1 MKKKILVTIPMEEK
15 HKRKIATIAS
25 DAEVIYLT
33 PDKAEKSIVQEA
45 EIILGNVAVDA
56 VRGSKNLKWIQLNS
70 AGANQYTEE
79 GVLLEGTILTNA
91 TGAYGLAIA
100 EHMLGMVLCLQKK
113 MYIYIENQKEH
124 MWKDEGDV
132 TSIYGSK
139 TLVVGLGDI
148 GGEFAMRMHA
158 LGSKVYGIKRN
169 KSVVPEYLQ
178 DVYQLDKLDDI
189 LHEFDIVALSL
200 PETKETKNLFNSHKF
215 QKMKTGAILLNVG
228 RGSTV
233 HTADLC
239 EALNSGKLGG
249 AGLDVVDIEPL
260 PVESPLWNAKNLI
273 LTPHVSGGYH
283 LKETLERIR
292 EISIENLKS
301 FYEKKPMKNLVD
313 FKTGY
318 RKFVK

>member
-1 MKKKILVTIPMEEK
+1 MERKILVTIPMEEV
-15 HKRKIATIAS
+15 HKRKIANIAS
-25 DAEVIYLT
+25 DTEVIYLT
-33 PDKAEKSIVQEA
+33 PDKAERSIVQEA
-45 EIILGNVAVDA
+45 EIILGNVSVEAVK
-56 VRGSKNLKWIQLNS
+56 GSKNLKWIQLDS

-79 GVLLEGTILTNA
+79 GILLEGTILTNS

-100 EHMLGMVLCLQKK
+100 EHMLSMLLSLQKK
-113 MYIYIENQKEH
+113 LNLYNMNQKEH
-124 MWKDEGDV
+124 VWRDEGPV

-169 KSVVPEYLQ
+169 KSKIPEYLE
-178 DVYQLDKLDDI
+178 DIYQLDKLNDI

-200 PETKETKNLFNSHKF
+200 PETKETKNLFNSQKF

-260 PVESPLWNAKNLI
+260 PVESPLWDIKNLI

-292 EISIENLKS
+292 KISIENLKS
-301 FYEKKPMKNLVD
+301 FYEKTPMKNLVD

-318 RKFVK
+318 RKFEK

>member
-1 MKKKILVTIPMEEK
+1 MKRKILVTIPMEEE
-15 HKRKIATIAS
+15 HKRKIANIAS

-45 EIILGNVAVDA
+45 EIILGNVSIDA
-56 VRGSKNLKWIQLNS
+56 VRESKNLKWIQLNS

-100 EHMLGMVLCLQKK
+100 EHMLSMVLSLQKK
-113 MYIYIENQKEH
+113 LNLYIVNQKEH
-124 MWKDEGDV
+124 MWKDEGSV

-169 KSVVPEYLQ
+169 KSEIPEYLENI
-178 DVYQLDKLDDI
+178 YQLDKLDEI
-189 LHEFDIVALSL
+189 LCEFDIVALSL

-239 EALNSGKLGG
+239 EVLNSGKLGG

-260 PVESPLWNAKNLI
+260 PVESPLWNARNLI

-292 EISIENLKS
+292 KISIENLKS

>member
-79 GVLLEGTILTNA
+79 GVLLGGTILTNA

-124 MWKDEGDV
+124 MWKDEGAV

>member
-1 MKKKILVTIPMEEK
+1 MKRKILVTIPMEEE
-15 HKRKIATIAS
+15 HKRKIASIAS

-33 PDKAEKSIVQEA
+33 PDKAEKSIIQEA
-45 EIILGNVAVDA
+45 EIILGNVSIDA
-56 VRGSKNLKWIQLNS
+56 VRGSKNLKWLQLNS

-79 GVLLEGTILTNA
+79 GILLEGTVLTNA

-100 EHMLGMVLCLQKK
+100 EHMLSMVLNLQKK
-113 MYIYIENQKEH
+113 LNLYIINQKEH
-124 MWKDEGDV
+124 MWRDEGPV

-169 KSVVPEYLQ
+169 KSEIPEYLE
-178 DVYQLDKLDDI
+178 DIYQLDKLDDI

-249 AGLDVVDIEPL
+249 AGLDVVDVEPL
-260 PVESPLWNAKNLI
+260 PVESSLWNAKNLI

-292 EISIENLKS
+292 KISIENLKS
-301 FYEKKPMKNLVD
+301 F
-313 FKTGY
+313 
-318 RKFVK
+318 

>member
-56 VRGSKNLKWIQLNS
+56 VRGSKNLKWIRLNS
-70 AGANQYTEE
+70 A
-79 GVLLEGTILTNA
+79 ILTNA

-113 MYIYIENQKEH
+113 MYIYIKNQKEH
-124 MWKDEGDV
+124 MWKDEGAV

>member
-1 MKKKILVTIPMEEK
+1 MKRKILVTIPVEEE
-15 HKRKIATIAS
+15 HKRKIENIAS
-25 DAEVIYLT
+25 DAEVIYT
-33 PDKAEKSIVQEA
+33 TSDKAERSIVQEA
-45 EIILGNVAVDA
+45 EIILGNVSVDA
-56 VRGSKNLKWIQLNS
+56 VRGSKNLKWMQLNS

-100 EHMLGMVLCLQKK
+100 EHMLGMVLNLQKK
-113 MYIYIENQKEH
+113 LHLYRTNQKEH
-124 MWKDEGDV
+124 LWKDEGTV

-158 LGSKVYGIKRN
+158 LGSEVYGVKRN
-169 KSVVPEYLQ
+169 KSEIPKYLQ
-178 DVYQLDKLDDI
+178 NIYQLDMLDDI

-200 PETKETKNLFNSHKF
+200 PETKETRNLFNKQKF
-215 QKMKTGAILLNVG
+215 RKMKKGAILLNVG

-239 EALNSGKLGG
+239 EALNSGILGG
-249 AGLDVVDIEPL
+249 AGLDVVDTEPL
-260 PVESPLWNAKNLI
+260 PAESPLWDTKNLI

-292 EISIENLKS
+292 KISIGNLES
-301 FYEKKPMKNLVD
+301 FYKKTPMKNLVD

>member
-1 MKKKILVTIPMEEK
+1 MKRKILVTIPMEEV
-15 HKRKIATIAS
+15 HKRNIANIAS

-45 EIILGNVAVDA
+45 EIILGNVSVDA
-56 VRGSKNLKWIQLNS
+56 VKGSKNLKWLQLNS
-70 AGANQYTEE
+70 AGANQYTKE
-79 GVLLEGTILTNA
+79 GILLEGTVLTNA

-100 EHMLGMVLCLQKK
+100 EHMLSMVLSLQKK
-113 MYIYIENQKEH
+113 LHLYILNQKKH
-124 MWKDEGDV
+124 IWKDEGPV

-158 LGSKVYGIKRN
+158 LGSKVYGVRRN
-169 KSVVPEYLQ
+169 KSEIPEYLE
-178 DVYQLDKLDDI
+178 DIYNLDKLDDI

-200 PETKETKNLFNSHKF
+200 PETEETKNLFNSHKF

-260 PVESPLWNAKNLI
+260 PEESPLWNVENLI

-292 EISIENLKS
+292 KISIENLKS
-301 FYEKKPMKNLVD
+301 FYEKKHMKNLVD

>member
-1 MKKKILVTIPMEEK
+1 
-15 HKRKIATIAS
+15 
-25 DAEVIYLT
+25 
-33 PDKAEKSIVQEA
+33 
-45 EIILGNVAVDA
+45 
-56 VRGSKNLKWIQLNS
+56 
-70 AGANQYTEE
+70 
-79 GVLLEGTILTNA
+79 
-91 TGAYGLAIA
+91 
-100 EHMLGMVLCLQKK
+100 
-113 MYIYIENQKEH
+113 
-124 MWKDEGDV
+124 MWKDEGPV

-158 LGSKVYGIKRN
+158 LGSKVYGVRRN
-169 KSVVPEYLQ
+169 KSEIPDYLQ
-178 DVYQLDKLDDI
+178 NIYQLDILDDI

-200 PETKETKNLFNSHKF
+200 PETKETKNLFDGQKF
-215 QKMKTGAILLNVG
+215 GKMKKGAILLNVG

-239 EALNSGKLGG
+239 DALNSGILGG
-249 AGLDVVDIEPL
+249 AGLDVVDTEPL
-260 PVESPLWNAKNLI
+260 PAESPLWDAKNLV

-292 EISIENLKS
+292 KISIENLESYYNKA
-301 FYEKKPMKNLVD
+301 PMKNLVD

>member
-1 MKKKILVTIPMEEK
+1 MKRKILVTIPMEEE
-15 HKRKIATIAS
+15 HKRNITEIAS

-45 EIILGNVAVDA
+45 EIILGNVSVDA
-56 VRGSKNLKWIQLNS
+56 VKGSKNLKWLQLNS

-79 GVLLEGTILTNA
+79 GTLLEGTLLTNA

-100 EHMLGMVLCLQKK
+100 EHMLSMVLSLQKK
-113 MYIYIENQKEH
+113 LHLYIQNQKKH
-124 MWKDEGDV
+124 IWKDEGPV

-158 LGSKVYGIKRN
+158 LGSRVYGIRRN
-169 KSVVPEYLQ
+169 KSEIPEYLEAI
-178 DVYQLDKLDDI
+178 YQLDKLDDI

-200 PETKETKNLFNSHKF
+200 PETEETKNLFNNHKF

-260 PVESPLWNAKNLI
+260 PEESPLWNAENLI

-283 LKETLERIR
+283 LKETLERIQK
-292 EISIENLKS
+292 ISIENLKS

>member
-1 MKKKILVTIPMEEK
+1 MERKILVTIPMEEV
-15 HKRKIATIAS
+15 HKRKITNIAS
-25 DAEVIYLT
+25 DTEVIYLT
-33 PDKAEKSIVQEA
+33 PDKAERSIVQEA
-45 EIILGNVAVDA
+45 EIILGNVSVEAVK
-56 VRGSKNLKWIQLNS
+56 GSKNLKWIQLDS

-79 GVLLEGTILTNA
+79 GILLEGTILTNS

-100 EHMLGMVLCLQKK
+100 EHMLSMLLSLQKK
-113 MYIYIENQKEH
+113 LNLYNMNQKEH
-124 MWKDEGDV
+124 VWRDEGPV

-169 KSVVPEYLQ
+169 KSKIPEYLE
-178 DVYQLDKLDDI
+178 DIYQLDKLNDI

-200 PETKETKNLFNSHKF
+200 PETKETKNLFNSQKF

-260 PVESPLWNAKNLI
+260 PVESPLWDIKNLI

-292 EISIENLKS
+292 KISIENLKS
-301 FYEKKPMKNLVD
+301 FYEKTPMKNLVD

-318 RKFVK
+318 RKFEK

>member
-1 MKKKILVTIPMEEK
+1 MKRKILVTLPLKEE
-15 HKRKIATIAS
+15 HKRKIEDIAS
-25 DAEVIYLT
+25 DAEVIYTT
-33 PDKAEKSIVQEA
+33 PDKAERSIVQEA
-45 EIILGNVAVDA
+45 EIILGNVSVEAVK
-56 VRGSKNLKWIQLNS
+56 GSKNLKWMQLNS

-100 EHMLGMVLCLQKK
+100 EHMLGMVLNLQKK
-113 MYIYIENQKEH
+113 LHLYSANQREH
-124 MWKDEGDV
+124 LWKDEGTV

-148 GGEFAMRMHA
+148 GGEFAMRMHV
-158 LGSKVYGIKRN
+158 LGSKVYGVRRN
-169 KSVVPEYLQ
+169 KSEIPEYLQ
-178 DVYQLDKLDDI
+178 DIYQLDILDDI

-200 PETKETKNLFNSHKF
+200 PETKETKNLFNKQKF
-215 QKMKTGAILLNVG
+215 RKMKKGAILLNVG

-239 EALNSGKLGG
+239 EALNSGILGG
-249 AGLDVVDIEPL
+249 AGLDVVDTEPL
-260 PVESPLWNAKNLI
+260 PVESPLWDAKNLI

-292 EISIENLKS
+292 KISIENLES
-301 FYEKKPMKNLVD
+301 FYKKNPMKNLVD

-318 RKFVK
+318 RKFIK

>member
-1 MKKKILVTIPMEEK
+1 MKRKILVTIPLEEE
-15 HKRKIATIAS
+15 HKRKIENIAS
-25 DAEVIYLT
+25 DAEVIYIT
-33 PDKAEKSIVQEA
+33 PDKAERSIVQEA
-45 EIILGNVAVDA
+45 EIILGNVPIDA
-56 VRGSKNLKWIQLNS
+56 VRGSKNLKWMQLNS

-100 EHMLGMVLCLQKK
+100 EHMLGMVLNLQKK
-113 MYIYIENQKEH
+113 LHLYVENQKNH
-124 MWKDEGDV
+124 MWKDEGSV

-158 LGSKVYGIKRN
+158 LGSKVYGVRRN
-169 KSVVPEYLQ
+169 KSEIPDYLQ
-178 DVYQLDKLDDI
+178 NIYQLDMLDDI

-200 PETKETKNLFNSHKF
+200 PETKETKNLFDGQKF
-215 QKMKTGAILLNVG
+215 DKMKKGAILLNVG

-239 EALNSGKLGG
+239 DALNSGILGG
-249 AGLDVVDIEPL
+249 AGLDVVDTEPL
-260 PVESPLWNAKNLI
+260 PTESPLWDAKNLV

-292 EISIENLKS
+292 KISIENLESYYNKA
-301 FYEKKPMKNLVD
+301 PMKNLVD

>member
-1 MKKKILVTIPMEEK
+1 MKRKILVTIPMEEE
-15 HKRKIATIAS
+15 HKRKIASIAS

-45 EIILGNVAVDA
+45 EIILGNVSIDA
-56 VRGSKNLKWIQLNS
+56 VRGSKNLKWLQLNS

-79 GVLLEGTILTNA
+79 GILLEGTILTNA

-100 EHMLGMVLCLQKK
+100 EHMLSMVLNLQKK
-113 MYIYIENQKEH
+113 LNLYIINQKEH
-124 MWKDEGDV
+124 MWRDEGPV

-169 KSVVPEYLQ
+169 KSEIPEYLE
-178 DVYQLDKLDDI
+178 DIYQLDKLDDI

-233 HTADLC
+233 HTTDLC

-249 AGLDVVDIEPL
+249 AGLDVVDVEPL

-292 EISIENLKS
+292 KISIENLKS
-301 FYEKKPMKNLVD
+301 FYEKKTMKNLVD

-318 RKFVK
+318 RKFIK

>member
-1 MKKKILVTIPMEEK
+1 MKRKILVTIPLEEE
-15 HKRKIATIAS
+15 HKRKIENIAS
-25 DAEVIYLT
+25 DAEVIYIT
-33 PDKAEKSIVQEA
+33 PDKAERSIVQEA
-45 EIILGNVAVDA
+45 EIILGNVPVDA
-56 VRGSKNLKWIQLNS
+56 VRGSKNLKWMQLNS

-100 EHMLGMVLCLQKK
+100 EHMLGMVLNLQKK
-113 MYIYIENQKEH
+113 LHLYAENQKSH
-124 MWKDEGDV
+124 MWKDEGPV

-158 LGSKVYGIKRN
+158 LGSKVYGVRRN
-169 KSVVPEYLQ
+169 KSEIPDYLQ
-178 DVYQLDKLDDI
+178 NIYQLDMLDGI

-200 PETKETKNLFNSHKF
+200 PETKETKNLFDGQKF
-215 QKMKTGAILLNVG
+215 GKMKKGAILLNVG

-239 EALNSGKLGG
+239 DALNSGILGG
-249 AGLDVVDIEPL
+249 AGLDVVDTEPL
-260 PVESPLWNAKNLI
+260 PAESPLWDAKNLV

-292 EISIENLKS
+292 KISIENLESYYNKA
-301 FYEKKPMKNLVD
+301 PMKNLVD

>member
-1 MKKKILVTIPMEEK
+1 MKKKILVTIPMEDK

-124 MWKDEGDV
+124 MWKDEGAV

-249 AGLDVVDIEPL
+249 AGLDVVDID
-260 PVESPLWNAKNLI
+260 
-273 LTPHVSGGYH
+273 
-283 LKETLERIR
+283 R
-292 EISIENLKS
+292 KS
-301 FYEKKPMKNLVD
+301 V
-313 FKTGY
+313 
-318 RKFVK
+318 V

>member
-1 MKKKILVTIPMEEK
+1 MKRKILVTIPLEEE
-15 HKRKIATIAS
+15 HKRKIENIAS
-25 DAEVIYLT
+25 DAEVIYIT
-33 PDKAEKSIVQEA
+33 PDKAERSIVQEA
-45 EIILGNVAVDA
+45 EIILGNVPVDA
-56 VRGSKNLKWIQLNS
+56 VRGSKNLKWMQLNS

-100 EHMLGMVLCLQKK
+100 EHMLGMVLNLQKK
-113 MYIYIENQKEH
+113 LHLYAENQKNH
-124 MWKDEGDV
+124 MWKDEGPV

-158 LGSKVYGIKRN
+158 LGSKVYGVRRN
-169 KSVVPEYLQ
+169 KSEIPDYLQ
-178 DVYQLDKLDDI
+178 NIYQLDMLDDI

-200 PETKETKNLFNSHKF
+200 PETKETKNLFDGQKF
-215 QKMKTGAILLNVG
+215 GKMKKGAILLNVG

-239 EALNSGKLGG
+239 DALNSGILGG
-249 AGLDVVDIEPL
+249 AGLDIVDTEPL
-260 PVESPLWNAKNLI
+260 PAESPLWDAKNLV

-292 EISIENLKS
+292 KISIENLESYYNKA
-301 FYEKKPMKNLVD
+301 PMKNLVD

>member
-1 MKKKILVTIPMEEK
+1 MKRKILVTLPLKEE
-15 HKRKIATIAS
+15 HKRKIEDIAS
-25 DAEVIYLT
+25 DAEVIYTT
-33 PDKAEKSIVQEA
+33 PDKAERSIVQEA
-45 EIILGNVAVDA
+45 EIILGNVSVEAVK
-56 VRGSKNLKWIQLNS
+56 GSKNLKWMQLNS

-100 EHMLGMVLCLQKK
+100 EHMLGMVLNLQKK
-113 MYIYIENQKEH
+113 LHLYSANQREH
-124 MWKDEGDV
+124 LWKDEGTV

-158 LGSKVYGIKRN
+158 LGSKVYGVRRN
-169 KSVVPEYLQ
+169 KSEIPEYLQ
-178 DVYQLDKLDDI
+178 DIYQLDILDDI

-200 PETKETKNLFNSHKF
+200 PETKETKNLFNKQKF
-215 QKMKTGAILLNVG
+215 RKMKKGAILLNVG

-239 EALNSGKLGG
+239 EALNSGILGG
-249 AGLDVVDIEPL
+249 AGLDVVDTEPL
-260 PVESPLWNAKNLI
+260 PVESPLWDAKNLI

-292 EISIENLKS
+292 KISIENLES
-301 FYEKKPMKNLVD
+301 FYKKNPMKNLVD

-318 RKFVK
+318 RKFIK

>member
-124 MWKDEGDV
+124 MWKDEGAV
-132 TSIYGSK
+132 AVCGR
-139 TLVVGLGDI
+139 LVPANH
-148 GGEFAMRMHA
+148 FPA
-158 LGSKVYGIKRN
+158 LCY
-169 KSVVPEYLQ
+169 
-178 DVYQLDKLDDI
+178 
-189 LHEFDIVALSL
+189 
-200 PETKETKNLFNSHKF
+200 
-215 QKMKTGAILLNVG
+215 
-228 RGSTV
+228 
-233 HTADLC
+233 
-239 EALNSGKLGG
+239 
-249 AGLDVVDIEPL
+249 
-260 PVESPLWNAKNLI
+260 
-273 LTPHVSGGYH
+273 
-283 LKETLERIR
+283 
-292 EISIENLKS
+292 
-301 FYEKKPMKNLVD
+301 
-313 FKTGY
+313 
-318 RKFVK
+318 